1 MKGFAYI
8 RSLAAKFFH
17 RPRVADEMEQEVRS
31 HIELRAEDLERTGL
45 SRPQAERRAR
55 MEFGTPEKFKEECH
69 EAMGGHFFD
78 ILVQDLR
85 LAFRMLSKSPG
96 FALIAVLTLALA
108 IGTNAIVFGVMDAL
122 VLRPLNVPQ
131 GESLWGTQYG
141 VDTGFQSYPNYVDL
155 RDRNRSFEDLA
166 AFNFAFV
173 GLDTGKEAFQANGYA
188 ATGNFFDVLKLQPLL
203 GRFFHASDERGPN
216 SAPYL
221 VL

>member
-1 MKGFAYI
+1 
-8 RSLAAKFFH
+8 
-17 RPRVADEMEQEVRS
+17 
-31 HIELRAEDLERTGL
+31 
-45 SRPQAERRAR
+45 
-55 MEFGTPEKFKEECH
+55 
-69 EAMGGHFFD
+69 MGGHFFD
-78 ILVQDLR
+78 ILLQDLR
-85 LAFRMLSKSPG
+85 LAFRMLAKSPG
-96 FALIAVLTLALA
+96 FALIAVVTLALA

-188 ATGNFFDVLKLQPLL
+188 ATGNYFDVLKLQPLL

-221 VL
+221 VLSYAYWHSRF

>member
-1 MKGFAYI
+1 MSVFAYF
-8 RSLAAKFFH
+8 RSLAAKFFQ

-45 SRPQAERRAR
+45 PRPEAERRAR
-55 MEFGTPEKFKEECH
+55 VEFGTQEKFKEECH

-78 ILVQDLR
+78 ILFQDLR

-131 GESLWGTQYG
+131 AESLWGTQYG
-141 VDTGFQSYPNYVDL
+141 G
-155 RDRNRSFEDLA
+155 
-166 AFNFAFV
+166 
-173 GLDTGKEAFQANGYA
+173 
-188 ATGNFFDVLKLQPLL
+188 
-203 GRFFHASDERGPN
+203 
-216 SAPYL
+216 
-221 VL
+221 